1 MKKIKLYWLSAKE
14 WILEKYNS
22 GSAVDL
28 LIMIGIG
35 ICSLGLL
42 SVILF

>member
-1 MKKIKLYWLSAKE
+1 MRKIKVYWLVAKE
-14 WILEKYNS
+14 WFSEKYNS
-22 GSAVDL
+22 GEVTDL

-42 SVILF
+42 SVIFF

>member
-1 MKKIKLYWLSAKE
+1 MRKLKLYWLVAKE
-14 WILEKYNS
+14 WLSEKYNS
-22 GSAVDL
+22 GEAVDL

>member
-1 MKKIKLYWLSAKE
+1 MKKLKLYWLVAKK
-14 WILEKYNS
+14 WLSEKYNS
-22 GSAVDL
+22 GEAVDL